1 MVLIFIH
8 ALILLHTTEAAT
20 THRTTA
26 TRDATTFP
34 TTEING
40 ETPLINIAS
49 STSTVLPK
57 CHDKIDLVFM
67 IDASGSVGSANF
79 RKMKSFVSNSVSH
92 FTIGPNDA
100 RVGAITFSS
109 QPHFQFALN
118 KYTDKSSLSNAIQK
132 IPYQSGGTNTDI
144 ALTYVE
150 KNTFTAASGDRID
163 ARDILVIITD
173 GKSSHPPQT
182 ALEANRLK
190 QRNVEIIVVGIGH
203 ADKAELNKMASDPAY
218 VLYATDFDSLSHI
231 YDAIH
236 SIACNLV
243 FTTQTPPTTTA
254 STTTLLTPPFIPAG
268 PCIDEIA
275 NCNQYGVTICHGAY
289 KPWASANCAHY
300 CEFCHESGGA
310 TLPTFAPIIGK

>member
-1 MVLIFIH
+1 MAEGIMVLIFIH

-20 THRTTA
+20 TYRTST
-26 TRDATTFP
+26 TGDAT
-34 TTEING
+34 
-40 ETPLINIAS
+40 LINIAS

-57 CHDKIDLVFM
+57 CHDKIDLAFM

-100 RVGAITFSS
+100 QVGVITFSS

-118 KYTDKSSLSNAIQK
+118 KHTDKSSLSNAIQN

-144 ALTYVE
+144 ALTYIE
-150 KNTFTAASGDRID
+150 KNTFTSASGNRID

-173 GKSSHPPQT
+173 GKSAHPPKT
-182 ALEANRLK
+182 AFEANRLK

-254 STTTLLTPPFIPAG
+254 STTTLLTPPFIPA
-268 PCIDEIA
+268 
-275 NCNQYGVTICHGAY
+275 
-289 KPWASANCAHY
+289 
-300 CEFCHESGGA
+300 ESGGA
-310 TLPTFAPIIGK
+310 TVPTFAPVIGK

>member
-1 MVLIFIH
+1 
-8 ALILLHTTEAAT
+8 
-20 THRTTA
+20 
-26 TRDATTFP
+26 
-34 TTEING
+34 
-40 ETPLINIAS
+40 
-49 STSTVLPK
+49 
-57 CHDKIDLVFM
+57 M

-92 FTIGPNDA
+92 FTIGSNDA
-100 RVGAITFSS
+100 QVGAITFSS

-118 KYTDKSSLSNAIQK
+118 KHTDKSSLSNAIQK

-163 ARDILVIITD
+163 AQDILVIITD